1 MSSQLWPMQFS
12 DKVTLLTWECMQNNA
27 LSESV
32 ATQVAKKVLPQSL
45 CTSSSLWY
53 LSVASS
59 SVYIKQS
66 LVSICCLKLCVHQ
79 AVSGIYLMPQAL
91 CTSSSLWYLSVG
103 HLVARPTKLYC
114 HVTQTIPNPKP
125 SHRRCLFDCLS
136 FCIGHACL
144 NVKTKLLLWLLI
156 VSARIVGRQ
165 ATYMTTIGACR
176 SLKKL
181 ALSLPFVI

>member
-91 CTSSSLWYLSVG
+91 CTSSSLWYLSDASSSVYIKQSLVSICCLKLCVHQAVSGIYLLPQALCTSSSLWYLSVG

-114 HVTQTIPNPKP
+114 HVTQTTPNPKP
-125 SHRRCLFDCLS
+125 SHRRSGNLVVQ
-136 FCIGHACL
+136 ACL
-144 NVKTKLLLWLLI
+144 I
-156 VSARIVGRQ
+156 A
-165 ATYMTTIGACR
+165 
-176 SLKKL
+176 
-181 ALSLPFVI
+181 